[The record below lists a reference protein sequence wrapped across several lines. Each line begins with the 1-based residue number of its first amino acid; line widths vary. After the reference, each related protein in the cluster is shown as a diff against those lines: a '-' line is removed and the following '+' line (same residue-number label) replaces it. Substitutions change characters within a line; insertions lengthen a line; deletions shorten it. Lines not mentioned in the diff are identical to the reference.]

1 MDPASSRSAGP
12 MSKIEWLVEAVALGI
27 LLFWVYYLAANWSSL
42 PDEVPRIFGLSGRPG
57 AIGSKSVLWVLPG
70 VGALVY
76 IALTVGSRL
85 TRFHNFPIEV
95 TPENASELY
104 TFSRRFLN
112 LSKLVAIAMFG
123 YIEWKMVQTA
133 RGNAEGLAPWFL
145 PIMIVLMLSIS
156 LYPVFRFRR

>member
-12 MSKIEWLVEAVALGI
+12 MSKIEWLVEAVAIGI
-27 LLFWVYYLAANWSSL
+27 LLFWIYYLAANWSSL
-42 PDEVPRIFGLSGRPG
+42 PDEVPKTFGLSGRPG
-57 AIGSKSVLWVLPG
+57 AVGSKSVLWVLPG

-85 TRFHNFPIEV
+85 TRLHNFPIEV

-104 TFSRRFLN
+104 TFSRRSLN

-133 RGNAEGLAPWFL
+133 RGNVEGLAPWFL
-145 PIMIVLMLSIS
+145 PIMIVLMLSIA

>member
-12 MSKIEWLVEAVALGI
+12 MSKIEWLVEAVAIGI
-27 LLFWVYYLAANWSSL
+27 LLFWIYYLAANWSSL
-42 PDEVPRIFGLSGRPG
+42 PDEVPKTFGLSGRPG
-57 AIGSKSVLWVLPG
+57 AVGSKSVLWVLPG

-85 TRFHNFPIEV
+85 TRLHNFPIEV

-104 TFSRRFLN
+104 TFSRRSLN

-133 RGNAEGLAPWFL
+133 RGNVEGLAPWFL